1 MRELRGANIRSLM
14 VTGDNLLTAIA
25 VARDCEMLPES
36 APVFVVSVDT
46 SCTPPKIVF
55 RREGRTGIISLVDT
69 GSGESD
75 LEQME
80 QVSPPTFNHNSGA

>member
-1 MRELRGANIRSLM
+1 M

-46 SCTPPKIVF
+46 TCTPPKIVF
-55 RREGRTGIISLVDT
+55 RREGSAGIIAVPVET
-69 GSGESD
+69 RSGDSD

-80 QVSPPTFNHNSGA
+80 RVSPQNFYSNSGDIIYIASDID